1 MWWEASMRRG
11 MSLSVLVVVSAAGIA
26 VAQAAR
32 LTAEEARRELYG
44 VELAGV
50 NESAGDEWRECIEP
64 GGRTVYRRG
73 GEILEGRLEIRPDGQ
88 ACFNYPPDSDWSCFG
103 VIREGE
109 NYRLDDFVT
118 RTVRRGVRE
127 CGLNDAYV
135 RLGAES

>member
-26 VAQAAR
+26 VAQTAR

-73 GEILEGRLEIRPDGQ
+73 GEILEGRRTLIGRASASFARAKTIALMISSPGPCAV
-88 ACFNYPPDSDWSCFG
+88 ACANAG
-103 VIREGE
+103 
-109 NYRLDDFVT
+109 
-118 RTVRRGVRE
+118 
-127 CGLNDAYV
+127 
-135 RLGAES
+135 